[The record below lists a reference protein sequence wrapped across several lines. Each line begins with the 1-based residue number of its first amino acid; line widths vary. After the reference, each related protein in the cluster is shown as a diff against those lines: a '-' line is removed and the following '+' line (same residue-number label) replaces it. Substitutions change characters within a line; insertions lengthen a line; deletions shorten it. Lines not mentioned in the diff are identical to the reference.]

1 MWEER
6 GGGVQP
12 AEEEESWLTCAHF
25 VPWLVILVF
34 FFLPFL
40 PIVARSLL
48 FFTVSLG
55 LWPQA
60 PKPLEKNREA
70 DVLVQDPVCKTF
82 IPRRE
87 ALKAE
92 RDGTTYFF
100 CSEGCLKRFLSSGK
114 S

>member
-1 MWEER
+1 MFKILLYF
-6 GGGVQP
+6 GLGYLGYM
-12 AEEEESWLTCAHF
+12 
-25 VPWLVILVF
+25 VIKK
-34 FFLPFL
+34 
-40 PIVARSLL
+40 VA
-48 FFTVSLG
+48 VSLG

-60 PKPLEKNREA
+60 PRPLEKDQEP

-82 IPRRE
+82 IPQRE

-100 CSEGCLKRFLSSGK
+100 CSEGCLKRFLSSDK

>member
-1 MWEER
+1 M
-6 GGGVQP
+6 
-12 AEEEESWLTCAHF
+12 F
-25 VPWLVILVF
+25 K
-34 FFLPFL
+34 FLLYLGLGYMAYLIIKP
-40 PIVARSLL
+40 VAR
-48 FFTVSLG
+48 SLG

-60 PKPLEKNREA
+60 PRPVEKDQEP

-92 RDGTTYFF
+92 KGGASYFF
-100 CSEGCLKRFLSSGK
+100 CSEGCLKRFLSSDK

>member
-1 MWEER
+1 MFR
-6 GGGVQP
+6 LLLGLGLGYLGYLIIKQ
-12 AEEEESWLTCAHF
+12 
-25 VPWLVILVF
+25 
-34 FFLPFL
+34 
-40 PIVARSLL
+40 VA
-48 FFTVSLG
+48 TSLG

-60 PKPLEKNREA
+60 PKPLDNREP

-87 ALKAE
+87 ALRAE
-92 RDGTTYFF
+92 KGGATYFF

>member
-1 MWEER
+1 MFR
-6 GGGVQP
+6 LLLGLGLGYLGYV
-12 AEEEESWLTCAHF
+12 
-25 VPWLVILVF
+25 VIKK
-34 FFLPFL
+34 
-40 PIVARSLL
+40 VAA
-48 FFTVSLG
+48 SLG

-60 PKPLEKNREA
+60 PKPLDKDQEP

-87 ALKAE
+87 ALRAD

-100 CSEGCLKRFLSSGK
+100 CSEGCLKRFQSGGR

>member
-1 MWEER
+1 MFR
-6 GGGVQP
+6 LLLGLGLGY
-12 AEEEESWLTCAHF
+12 LGY
-25 VPWLVILVF
+25 VI
-34 FFLPFL
+34 
-40 PIVARSLL
+40 IKQVAI
-48 FFTVSLG
+48 SLG

-60 PKPLEKNREA
+60 PKPLERNRDA

-87 ALKAE
+87 ALRADKSGE
-92 RDGTTYFF
+92 TYFF

>member
-1 MWEER
+1 MFR
-6 GGGVQP
+6 LLLGLGLGY
-12 AEEEESWLTCAHF
+12 LGY
-25 VPWLVILVF
+25 VI
-34 FFLPFL
+34 
-40 PIVARSLL
+40 IKQVA
-48 FFTVSLG
+48 TSLG

-60 PKPLEKNREA
+60 PKPLEKNRDA

-92 RDGTTYFF
+92 RGGTTYFF
-100 CSEGCLKRFLSSGK
+100 CSEGCLKRFLSSDK

>member
-1 MWEER
+1 MFR
-6 GGGVQP
+6 LLLGLGLGY
-12 AEEEESWLTCAHF
+12 LGY
-25 VPWLVILVF
+25 VI
-34 FFLPFL
+34 
-40 PIVARSLL
+40 IKKVAG
-48 FFTVSLG
+48 SLG

-60 PKPLEKNREA
+60 PRPLEKNREA
-70 DVLVQDPVCKTF
+70 DVLVQDLMCKTF

-100 CSEGCLKRFLSSGK
+100 CSEGCLKRFQSGGR

>member
-1 MWEER
+1 MFR
-6 GGGVQP
+6 LLLGLGLGYLGYV
-12 AEEEESWLTCAHF
+12 
-25 VPWLVILVF
+25 VIKK
-34 FFLPFL
+34 
-40 PIVARSLL
+40 VAA
-48 FFTVSLG
+48 SLG

-60 PKPLEKNREA
+60 PKPLNKDQEP

-87 ALKAE
+87 ALRAD

-100 CSEGCLKRFLSSGK
+100 CSEGCLKRFQSGGR

>member
-1 MWEER
+1 MFR
-6 GGGVQP
+6 LLLGLGLGYLGYV
-12 AEEEESWLTCAHF
+12 
-25 VPWLVILVF
+25 VIKH
-34 FFLPFL
+34 
-40 PIVARSLL
+40 VAA
-48 FFTVSLG
+48 SLG

-60 PKPLEKNREA
+60 PRPLEKDREP

-92 RDGTTYFF
+92 KGGVSHFF
-100 CSEGCLKRFLSSGK
+100 CSEGCLKRFLSSDK

>member
-1 MWEER
+1 M
-6 GGGVQP
+6 
-12 AEEEESWLTCAHF
+12 F
-25 VPWLVILVF
+25 KIL
-34 FFLPFL
+34 LGL
-40 PIVARSLL
+40 SLGYIGYIIIKQVAR
-48 FFTVSLG
+48 SLG

-60 PKPLEKNREA
+60 PKPLEKDREP

-92 RDGTTYFF
+92 RGGTTYFF
-100 CSEGCLKRFLSSGK
+100 CSEGCLKRFQSGGR